1 MIRNLFYLSKPL
13 TLLLASLT
21 YLLGTSIPAYLGVP
35 FHGTPF
41 ILGFIIVLFAQLS
54 MNFLSETFRPH
65 NEPLVENES
74 PAKIETLRNNLL
86 YVSIGLISASITLTY
101 LLFTNYQIQLIPFF
115 LLLLTTI
122 LYSTPP
128 FRFINRGF
136 GELTLA
142 VQIAYIIPSIGF
154 VLQANETHR
163 LLTILIIPLTA
174 LGLAYFLILNFP
186 TFADDEK
193 YQRGTMLRL
202 FTWQRA
208 VPIHH
213 SLIVFAYF
221 IFALA
226 PLFGFS
232 FNLIWPAFLTLP
244 FAIFQI
250 IQVRAIA
257 NGNAPNWRLLTS
269 TALIVFGLTTY
280 FLTLTFWLR

>member
-1 MIRNLFYLSKPL
+1 MIKLSRPL
-13 TLLLASLT
+13 TLFLASLT
-21 YLLGTSIPAYLGVP
+21 YLLGSSIPAYLGEP
-35 FHGTPF
+35 FQATPF
-41 ILGFIIVLFAQLS
+41 VLGFIIILFAQLS

-65 NEPLVENES
+65 NEPLIENES

-86 YVSIGLISASITLTY
+86 YISIGLISASITLVY

-115 LLLLTTI
+115 LLLVTII
-122 LYSTPP
+122 LYAIPP

-193 YQRGTMLRL
+193 YERGTMLRL

-213 SLIVFAYF
+213 SLIIFAYF
-221 IFALA
+221 VFALA

-250 IQVRAIA
+250 IQLQSIS
-257 NGNAPNWRLLTS
+257 NGNPPNWKLLTS

>member
-1 MIRNLFYLSKPL
+1 MIKLSKPL

-21 YLLGTSIPAYLGVP
+21 YLLGSSIPAYLGIP
-35 FHGTPF
+35 FQATPF
-41 ILGFIIVLFAQLS
+41 ILGFIIILFAQLS

-65 NEPLVENES
+65 NEPLVKNET

-86 YVSIGLISASITLTY
+86 YISIGLLSASITLTY
-101 LLFTNYQIQLIPFF
+101 LLFTNYQITPFPFF
-115 LLLLTTI
+115 LLLI
-122 LYSTPP
+122 AIIIYAIPP
-128 FRFINRGF
+128 IRLINRGF

-186 TFADDEK
+186 TFAEDEK
-193 YQRGTMLRL
+193 YERGTMLRL

-208 VPIHH
+208 VPLHH
-213 SLIVFAYF
+213 SLIIFAYF
-221 IFALA
+221 VFALA
-226 PLFGFS
+226 PIFGFS

-250 IQVRAIA
+250 IQLQSIS
-257 NGNAPNWRLLTS
+257 NGNPPNWKLLTS

>member
-1 MIRNLFYLSKPL
+1 MIKLSKPL
-13 TLLLASLT
+13 TLLLVSLI
-21 YLLGTSIPAYLGVP
+21 YLLGSSIPAYLGEP
-35 FHGTPF
+35 FQATPF
-41 ILGFIIVLFAQLS
+41 ILGFIIILFAQLS

-65 NEPLVENES
+65 NEPLIENES

-86 YVSIGLISASITLTY
+86 YISIGLISASITLTY

-115 LLLLTTI
+115 LLLTTTI

-128 FRFINRGF
+128 FRLINRGF

-142 VQIAYIIPSIGF
+142 IQIAYIIPSIGF

-193 YQRGTMLRL
+193 YLRGTMLRL

-221 IFALA
+221 VFALA
-226 PLFGFS
+226 PTFGFS

-250 IQVRAIA
+250 IQLQAIS
-257 NGNAPNWRLLTS
+257 NGNPPNWKLLTS
-269 TALIVFGLTTY
+269 TALAVFGLTTY

>member
-1 MIRNLFYLSKPL
+1 MIKLSKPL

-21 YLLGTSIPAYLGVP
+21 YLLGASIPAYLGVT
-35 FHGTPF
+35 FQGTPF
-41 ILGFIIVLFAQLS
+41 ILGFIIILFAQLG

-65 NEPLVENES
+65 NEPLVENEA

-86 YVSIGLISASITLTY
+86 YISIGLLSASITLTY
-101 LLFTNYQIQLIPFF
+101 LLFNNYQIQLMPFV
-115 LLLLTTI
+115 LLLITI
-122 LYSTPP
+122 IIYSIPP
-128 FRFINRGF
+128 IRLLNRGF

-154 VLQANETHR
+154 ILQANEPHN

-174 LGLAYFLILNFP
+174 LALAYFLILNFP

-213 SLIVFAYF
+213 SLIIFAYF
-221 IFALA
+221 VFALA

-250 IQVRAIA
+250 LQVRAIA

>member
-1 MIRNLFYLSKPL
+1 MLIAIIIY
-13 TLLLASLT
+13 
-21 YLLGTSIPAYLGVP
+21 SIPPIRL
-35 FHGTPF
+35 
-41 ILGFIIVLFAQLS
+41 
-54 MNFLSETFRPH
+54 
-65 NEPLVENES
+65 
-74 PAKIETLRNNLL
+74 
-86 YVSIGLISASITLTY
+86 
-101 LLFTNYQIQLIPFF
+101 
-115 LLLLTTI
+115 
-122 LYSTPP
+122 
-128 FRFINRGF
+128 INRGF

-142 VQIAYIIPSIGF
+142 VQIAYIIPSLGF

-174 LGLAYFLILNFP
+174 LALAYFLILNFP

-213 SLIVFAYF
+213 SLIIFAYAVFA
-221 IFALA
+221 IA
-226 PLFGFS
+226 PFFGFS

-257 NGNAPNWRLLTS
+257 NGNPPNWKLLTS
-269 TALIVFGLTTY
+269 TSLIVFGLTTY

>member
-1 MIRNLFYLSKPL
+1 
-13 TLLLASLT
+13 
-21 YLLGTSIPAYLGVP
+21 
-35 FHGTPF
+35 
-41 ILGFIIVLFAQLS
+41 

-65 NEPLVENES
+65 NEPLVKNET

-86 YVSIGLISASITLTY
+86 YISIGLLSASITLTY
-101 LLFTNYQIQLIPFF
+101 LLFTNYQITPFPFF
-115 LLLLTTI
+115 LLLI
-122 LYSTPP
+122 AIIIYAIPP
-128 FRFINRGF
+128 IRLINRGF

-186 TFADDEK
+186 TFAEDEK
-193 YQRGTMLRL
+193 YERGTMLRL

-208 VPIHH
+208 VPLHH
-213 SLIVFAYF
+213 SLIIFAYF
-221 IFALA
+221 VFALA
-226 PLFGFS
+226 PIFGFS

-250 IQVRAIA
+250 IQLQSIS
-257 NGNAPNWRLLTS
+257 NGNPPNWKLLTS

>member
-1 MIRNLFYLSKPL
+1 
-13 TLLLASLT
+13 
-21 YLLGTSIPAYLGVP
+21 
-35 FHGTPF
+35 
-41 ILGFIIVLFAQLS
+41 
-54 MNFLSETFRPH
+54 
-65 NEPLVENES
+65 
-74 PAKIETLRNNLL
+74 
-86 YVSIGLISASITLTY
+86 
-101 LLFTNYQIQLIPFF
+101 
-115 LLLLTTI
+115 
-122 LYSTPP
+122 
-128 FRFINRGF
+128 
-136 GELTLA
+136 LTLA
-142 VQIAYIIPSIGF
+142 IQIAYIIPSIGF

-213 SLIVFAYF
+213 SLIIFAYF
-221 IFALA
+221 VFALA

-257 NGNAPNWRLLTS
+257 NGNPPNWKLLTS

>member
-1 MIRNLFYLSKPL
+1 MLKLSKPL

-21 YLLGTSIPAYLGVP
+21 YLLGSSIPAYLGEA
-35 FHGTPF
+35 FQATPF
-41 ILGFIIVLFAQLS
+41 ILGLVIILFAQLS

-65 NEPLVENES
+65 NEPLIENES

-86 YVSIGLISASITLTY
+86 YISIGLISASITLTY
-101 LLFTNYQIQLIPFF
+101 LLFTNYQITLFPFF
-115 LLLLTTI
+115 LLLI
-122 LYSTPP
+122 AIIIYSIPP
-128 FRFINRGF
+128 IRLINRGF

-154 VLQANETHR
+154 VLQVNETHR

-174 LGLAYFLILNFP
+174 LALAYFLILNFP
-186 TFADDEK
+186 TFVDDEK

-213 SLIVFAYF
+213 SLIIFAYAVFA
-221 IFALA
+221 IA
-226 PLFGFS
+226 PFFGFS
-232 FNLIWPAFLTLP
+232 FNLIWTAFLTLP

-257 NGNAPNWRLLTS
+257 NGNPPNWKLLTS
-269 TALIVFGLTTY
+269 TSLIVFGLTTY

>member
-1 MIRNLFYLSKPL
+1 MIKLSKPL

-21 YLLGTSIPAYLGVP
+21 YLLGSSIPAYLGEP
-35 FHGTPF
+35 FQATPF
-41 ILGFIIVLFAQLS
+41 ILGFIIILFAQLS

-65 NEPLVENES
+65 NEPLIENES

-86 YVSIGLISASITLTY
+86 YISIGLISASVTLIY
-101 LLFTNYQIQLIPFF
+101 LLFNNYQIQLFPFF
-115 LLLLTTI
+115 ILLITI
-122 LYSTPP
+122 VLFSIPP
-128 FRFINRGF
+128 IRLVNRGF
-136 GELTLA
+136 GELILA
-142 VQIAYIIPSIGF
+142 FQIAYIIPSIGF
-154 VLQANETHR
+154 ILQADETHR
-163 LLTILIIPLTA
+163 LLTIIILPLTA
-174 LGLAYFLILNFP
+174 LALAYFLILNFP

-221 IFALA
+221 VFALA

-250 IQVRAIA
+250 IQLQAIS
-257 NGNAPNWRLLTS
+257 NGNPPNWKLLTS
-269 TALIVFGLTTY
+269 TSLIVFGLTTY